1 MARPP
6 TADLRRGAVTSART
20 VPEAPLPEGALPG
33 PPVAR
38 TETVATS
45 PLTYVLLLVAG
56 MFGGLMQTA
65 LTPGLAVAGEHFGGG
80 GAGAITAQMIIT
92 LAGVGAMIGGPVM
105 AMLARRAGIRTML
118 LVALAVYAMAG
129 SVGLFIDSR
138 YLLFASRMLQG
149 AASAGIA
156 IAASTL
162 IADRFTGAARPQF
175 LGFQRAFLAATG
187 FCALLLAGQ
196 IAESFGW
203 RAPFAMFL
211 LALPVML
218 LVLFSG
224 SALDSAR
231 VETKERQPLLSVILP
246 LWPVYLTLLCI
257 FTASYT
263 IYLNLPFVLASE
275 GIRSPAMQAQIMA
288 AGTACHFFGGLIYG
302 RLFKALGSHRIL
314 LMTLGC
320 LALCNL
326 LVFVALG
333 PLWFVAACGVA
344 GFAGGAMM
352 VFATNLLLTRATPS
366 ARPQA
371 MALMLS
377 SLYLGQFI
385 NPMITTP
392 LRVAVGDREAFLVVA
407 LLLLAFA
414 ASQLLLGSRR
424 SVGAI
429 PAEAA

>member
-1 MARPP
+1 M
-6 TADLRRGAVTSART
+6 TSART
-20 VPEAPLPEGALPG
+20 VTEAPLPDGALPG

-118 LVALAVYAMAG
+118 LIALAVYAAAG
-129 SVGLFIDSR
+129 SVGLFVDSR

-196 IAESFGW
+196 IAEGFGW

-218 LVLFSG
+218 LVLAAG
-224 SALDSAR
+224 PALDAAR
-231 VETKERQPLLSVILP
+231 IEEQKERQPLLSVILP
-246 LWPVYLTLLCI
+246 LWPVYLTLICI

-263 IYLNLPFVLASE
+263 IYLNLPFVLAAE
-275 GIRSPAMQAQIMA
+275 GIKSPAMQAQIMA
-288 AGTACHFFGGLIYG
+288 VGTACHFVGGLIYG
-302 RLFKALGSHRIL
+302 RLFKALGSHKIL
-314 LMTLGC
+314 LLTLGC
-320 LALCNL
+320 LATVNL
-326 LVFVALG
+326 LVFAALG

-352 VFATNLLLTRATPS
+352 VFATNLLLTRATPA

-377 SLYLGQFI
+377 ALYLGQFI

-392 LRVAVGDREAFLVVA
+392 LRLAVGDREAFLIVA

-414 ASQLLLGSRR
+414 ASQLLLGAKR

>member
-1 MARPP
+1 M
-6 TADLRRGAVTSART
+6 TIART
-20 VPEAPLPEGALPG
+20 VPEAPLPDGALPG
-33 PPVAR
+33 PPAAR
-38 TETVATS
+38 TETVATT
-45 PLTYVLLLVAG
+45 PLTYTLLLVAG

-92 LAGVGAMIGGPVM
+92 LAGVGAMLGGPIM
-105 AMLARRAGIRTML
+105 AVLARRAGIRTML
-118 LVALAVYAMAG
+118 LVALAIYAIGGSAG
-129 SVGLFIDSR
+129 LVVDSR
-138 YLLFASRMLQG
+138 YLLFASRILQG

-196 IAESFGW
+196 IAENFGW

-218 LVLFSG
+218 LVLLAG
-224 SALDSAR
+224 PALDSAR
-231 VETKERQPLLSVILP
+231 VEATERQPLLRVIGP
-246 LWPVYLTLLCI
+246 LWPIYLTLLCI

-263 IYLNLPFVLASE
+263 IYLNLPFVLAAE
-275 GIRSPAMQAQIMA
+275 GIRSPAMQAQILA
-288 AGTACHFFGGLIYG
+288 AGTACHFAGGLIYG
-302 RLFKALGSHRIL
+302 RLFKALGSHWIL
-314 LMTLGC
+314 VLTLGC
-320 LALCNL
+320 LASCNL
-326 LVFVALG
+326 LVYVALG
-333 PLWFVAACGVA
+333 PLWFVAACGIA

-352 VFATNLLLTRATPS
+352 VFATNLLLTRATPA

-377 SLYLGQFI
+377 ALYLGQFV
-385 NPMITTP
+385 NPMLTTP
-392 LRVAVGDREAFLVVA
+392 LRLAVGNREAFLVVA
-407 LLLLAFA
+407 SLLLAFA
-414 ASQLLLGSRR
+414 ASQLLLGSKR
-424 SVGAI
+424 SVGAV

>member
-1 MARPP
+1 M
-6 TADLRRGAVTSART
+6 TIART
-20 VPEAPLPEGALPG
+20 ANEASLPAGALPG
-33 PPVAR
+33 PPAVTPPA
-38 TETVATS
+38 V
-45 PLTYVLLLVAG
+45 YVLLLVAG

-92 LAGVGAMIGGPVM
+92 LAGVGAMIGGPLM
-105 AMLARRAGIRTML
+105 AVLARRAGIRNML
-118 LVALAVYAMAG
+118 LTALALYAVGGSAG
-129 SVGLFIDSR
+129 LVVESR

-156 IAASTL
+156 IAAATL

-175 LGFQRAFLAATG
+175 LGLQRAFLAATG
-187 FCALLLAGQ
+187 FGALLLAGQ
-196 IAESFGW
+196 IAENFGW

-211 LALPVML
+211 LAVPVML
-218 LVLFSG
+218 LVLFAG
-224 SALDSAR
+224 PALDKAR
-231 VETKERQPLLSVILP
+231 VEEPGRQPLRDVILP

-263 IYLNLPFVLASE
+263 IYLNLPFVLAAE
-275 GIRSPAMQAQIMA
+275 GMKSPAMQAQILA
-288 AGTACHFFGGLIYG
+288 AGTACHFVGGLLYG
-302 RLFKALGSHRIL
+302 RLFKALGSHWIL
-314 LMTLGC
+314 VLTLGC

-326 LVFVALG
+326 LVYVAIS
-333 PLWFVAACGVA
+333 PMWFVAACGVA

-352 VFATNLLLTRATPS
+352 VFATNLLLTRATPA

-377 SLYLGQFI
+377 ALYLGQFL

-392 LRVAVGDREAFLVVA
+392 LRLAVGNREAFLIMA
-407 LLLLAFA
+407 SLLLAFA

-424 SVGAI
+424 SVGAV

>member
-1 MARPP
+1 MTVAP
-6 TADLRRGAVTSART
+6 TANMS
-20 VPEAPLPEGALPG
+20 LPDGTLPG
-33 PPVAR
+33 PPAVTPPA
-38 TETVATS
+38 V
-45 PLTYVLLLVAG
+45 YVLLLVTG

-92 LAGVGAMIGGPVM
+92 LAGVGAMIGGPLM
-105 AMLARRAGIRTML
+105 AVLARRAGIRTML
-118 LVALAVYAMAG
+118 LTALALYAIGGSAG
-129 SVGLFIDSR
+129 LVVESR
-138 YLLFASRMLQG
+138 YLLFASRILQG

-156 IAASTL
+156 IAAATL
-162 IADRFTGAARPQF
+162 IGDRFTGDKRPQF
-175 LGFQRAFLAATG
+175 LGLQRAFLAATG

-196 IAESFGW
+196 IAENFGW

-218 LVLFSG
+218 LVLLAGPS
-224 SALDSAR
+224 LDKAR
-231 VETKERQPLLSVILP
+231 VEETQKQPLLDVILP

-263 IYLNLPFVLASE
+263 IYLNLPFVLAAE
-275 GIRSPAMQAQIMA
+275 GMKSPAMQAQILA
-288 AGTACHFFGGLIYG
+288 AGTACHFVGGLVYG
-302 RLFKALGSHRIL
+302 RLFKAFGSHWIL
-314 LMTLGC
+314 VMTLGC

-326 LVFVALG
+326 LVYLAAG
-333 PLWFVAACGVA
+333 PLWFLAACGVA
-344 GFAGGAMM
+344 GFAGGAMV
-352 VFATNLLLTRATPS
+352 VFATNLLLTRATPA

-377 SLYLGQFI
+377 ALYLGQFI

-392 LRVAVGDREAFLVVA
+392 LRLAVGNREAFLVVS
-407 LLLLAFA
+407 LLLLAFGLV
-414 ASQLLLGSRR
+414 QLLLGPKR
-424 SVGAI
+424 SAGAI